1 MSQICHLLCRYCNL
15 TYIQSI
21 FFPMNNLRLVKFSTF
36 IFSIL
41 SIGAVY
47 AQAIYPID
55 QAEILAGSK
64 FDIKIEFSQVL
75 KPEEVFIELN
85 GVPANKAILSK
96 SEFIANE
103 NGKGSS
109 IIYRDVQLSKAGKY
123 QALARTPQEKLQV
136 TWDVYASGPRRVKN
150 VILFIGDGM
159 TIANRTAARVLSKG
173 IAEGKYQ
180 GRLAF
185 DDMPSTAMI
194 GTSGS
199 DSLITDSANSMSAYT
214 TGHKTAVNAMGVYV
228 SRANDNLS
236 HPKVET
242 ITELLKRKTKM
253 SVGIVSDAELE
264 DATPG
269 AMVAHTRRRADK
281 QYIADQ
287 LLASKAEV
295 ILGGGSAYFY
305 PKSSKGSKRKDENN
319 LVDTF
324 KTDGYQIALTKQEL
338 IAAAQNK
345 NTKKLFGV
353 FHPDNMDGSLD
364 RLFLKKNTVSQY
376 PNQPDLTE
384 MTQSAIDV
392 LSRNPNGFFLMVEA
406 ALIDKFNHPLDW
418 ERAAFDTIMLS
429 NAVQVAKDFAKTHPD
444 TLIIVTPDHTHSGSI
459 SGVVHDDK
467 PGPLREK
474 VGIYA
479 DAGYPNYPKADIQ
492 GYPNQIDVTKRL
504 AFFYGSYP
512 DHYETLHPKLDG
524 TFVPAVKGEDG
535 KYVAN
540 SKYLQLQEDAIHVG
554 GNLPSHQDVG
564 VHTAD
569 DAVLN
574 ATGPGS
580 EKFKGF
586 MDNTE
591 VFKIM
596 VQTLGLGAK

>member
-1 MSQICHLLCRYCNL
+1 MNIAHLLKI
-15 TYIQSI
+15 TA
-21 FFPMNNLRLVKFSTF
+21 F
-36 IFSIL
+36 IFASLFLNVIH
-41 SIGAVY
+41 A
-47 AQAIYPID
+47 AAIYPID
-55 QAEILAGSK
+55 KAEILTGSK
-64 FDIKIEFSQVL
+64 FDIKVEFNQVIN
-75 KPEEVFIELN
+75 PNEVAITVN
-85 GVPANKAILSK
+85 GMSANKLIIAK
-96 SEFIANE
+96 SEFISNE

-109 IIYRDVQLSKAGKY
+109 ILYRDVQLPKAGKY
-123 QALARTPQEKLQV
+123 QVVARASQEELQV
-136 TWDVYASGPRRVKN
+136 IWEVYASGPRRVKN

-173 IAEGKYQ
+173 ITEGKYQ
-180 GRLAF
+180 GRLSF

-228 SRANDNLS
+228 SRASDNFS

-253 SVGIVSDAELE
+253 AVGIVSDAELQ

-305 PKSSKGSKRKDENN
+305 PQSSKGSKRKDENN
-319 LVDTF
+319 LVETF
-324 KTDGYQIALTKQEL
+324 KADGYQVALTKQEL
-338 IAAAQNK
+338 ITAAENK

-364 RLFLKKNTVSQY
+364 RFFLKKNTVLQY

-474 VGIYA
+474 VGVYA
-479 DAGYPNYPKADIQ
+479 AAGYPNYPKADVQ
-492 GYPNQIDVTKRL
+492 GYPSEIDVSKRL
-504 AFFYGSYP
+504 AFFYGNYP

-524 TFVPAVKGEDG
+524 TFVPAVKGEGG
-535 KYVAN
+535 KFVAN
-540 SKYLQLQEDAIHVG
+540 PKYIQLQEDAIHMN
-554 GNLPSHQDVG
+554 GNLPSHQESG

-574 ATGPGS
+574 AVGPGS

-591 VFKIM
+591 VFKVM
-596 VQTLGLGAK
+596 VQTLGLGSK

>member
-1 MSQICHLLCRYCNL
+1 MTTSRLLKIASAFL
-15 TYIQSI
+15 
-21 FFPMNNLRLVKFSTF
+21 FSGISLF
-36 IFSIL
+36 
-41 SIGAVY
+41 AN
-47 AQAIYPID
+47 AAAIYPID
-55 QAEILAGSK
+55 QATILAGSK
-64 FDIKIEFSQVL
+64 FDIKVEFNSVVNQG
-75 KPEEVFIELN
+75 EVVIDLN
-85 GVPANKAILSK
+85 GMPINKILANKP
-96 SEFIANE
+96 EFIANE

-109 IIYRDVQLSKAGKY
+109 IIFRDVQITKPGKY
-123 QALARTPQEKLQV
+123 QINARVPQEQLQV
-136 TWDVYASGPRRVKN
+136 GWEVYASGPRRVKN
-150 VILFIGDGM
+150 VILFVGDGM

-173 IAEGKYQ
+173 IQEGKYQ
-180 GRLAF
+180 GKLAF

-228 SRANDNLS
+228 SRASDNLS

-242 ITELLKRKTKM
+242 ISELIKRKTKM
-253 SVGIVSDAELE
+253 AVGIVSDAELQ
-264 DATPG
+264 DATP
-269 AMVAHTRRRADK
+269 AAVVAHTRRRADK
-281 QYIADQ
+281 QYIAEQ
-287 LLASKAEV
+287 LLSSGAEV

-305 PKSSKGSKRKDENN
+305 PQSVKGSKRKDEKN
-319 LVDTF
+319 LIESF
-324 KTDGYQIALTKQEL
+324 KSDGYQLAFTKQEL
-338 IAAAQNK
+338 LTAAQSK

-364 RLFLKKNTVSQY
+364 RLYLRKGTVDQY

-384 MTQSAIDV
+384 MTQSALEV

-429 NAVQVAKDFAKTHPD
+429 NAVQIAKDFAKKHPD

-467 PGPLREK
+467 PGPLRER
-474 VGIYA
+474 VGVYA
-479 DAGYPNYPKADIQ
+479 EAGYPNYPKADIK
-492 GYPNQIDVTKRL
+492 GYPNEIDVSKRL
-504 AFFYGSYP
+504 AFFYGNYP
-512 DHYETLHPKLDG
+512 DHYETMHPKLDG
-524 TFVPAVKGEDG
+524 PFVPAVKDRSG

-540 SKYLQLQEDAIHVG
+540 PKYIQLQEDAIHIG
-554 GNLPSHQDVG
+554 GNLPSHQAVG

-574 ATGPGS
+574 AIGPGS

-591 VFKIM
+591 VFKVM
-596 VQTLGLGAK
+596 VESLGLGTK

>member
-1 MSQICHLLCRYCNL
+1 MKI
-15 TYIQSI
+15 
-21 FFPMNNLRLVKFSTF
+21 LRTIKITLF
-36 IFSIL
+36 IFLGSL
-41 SIGAVY
+41 AGFVQA
-47 AQAIYPID
+47 AAIYPID
-55 QAEILAGSK
+55 QASILAGSK
-64 FDIKIEFSQVL
+64 FDIKIEFNTVIN
-75 KPEEVFIELN
+75 PEAAIVELN
-85 GVPANKAILSK
+85 GVPINKAISNK
-96 SEFIANE
+96 PEFIANE

-109 IIYRDVQLSKAGKY
+109 ILFRDVQLSKAGKY
-123 QALARTPQEKLQV
+123 QIVARSPQERLQV
-136 TWDVYASGPRRVKN
+136 VWDVYSSGPRRVKN

-159 TIANRTAARVLSKG
+159 TIANRTTARVLSKG
-173 IAEGKYQ
+173 IVEGRYQ

-228 SRANDNLS
+228 SRASDNLS

-242 ITELLKRKTKM
+242 IAELIKRNTKM
-253 SVGIVSDAELE
+253 AVGIVSDAELQ

-287 LLASKAEV
+287 LFSSGAEV

-305 PKSSKGSKRKDENN
+305 PQSAKGSKRKDEKN
-319 LVDTF
+319 LVESF
-324 KTDGYQIALTKQEL
+324 KSEGFQLAFTKQEL
-338 IAAAQNK
+338 ETAAQNK

-364 RLFLKKNTVSQY
+364 RLYLKKNTVEQY

-429 NAVQVAKDFAKTHPD
+429 NAVQIAKDFAKTHPD

-459 SGVVHDDK
+459 SGVVHDEK

-474 VGIYA
+474 VGVYA
-479 DAGYPNYPKADIQ
+479 EAGFPNYPKADIQ
-492 GYPNQIDVTKRL
+492 GYPNRVDVSKRI
-504 AFFYGSYP
+504 AFFYGAYP
-512 DHYETLHPKLDG
+512 DHYETMHPKLDG
-524 TFVPAVKGEDG
+524 TFIPAIKDESG
-535 KYVAN
+535 KFIAN
-540 SKYLQLQEDAIHVG
+540 SKYVQLQEDAIHVG
-554 GNLPSHQDVG
+554 GNLPVNQESG

-574 ATGPGS
+574 AIGPGS

-596 VQTLGLGAK
+596 VQSLGLGSK

>member
-1 MSQICHLLCRYCNL
+1 MPSIKFCRLLALIYSLVFAAPICAA
-15 TYIQSI
+15 T
-21 FFPMNNLRLVKFSTF
+21 
-36 IFSIL
+36 
-41 SIGAVY
+41 
-47 AQAIYPID
+47 IYPINN
-55 QAEILAGSK
+55 ASILVGSK
-64 FDIKIEFSQVL
+64 FDIKIEFDKNFNQDDL
-75 KPEEVFIELN
+75 DIELN
-85 GVPANKAILSK
+85 GKPLSK
-96 SEFIANE
+96 LISAKPEFIANE
-103 NGKGSS
+103 GGKGSS
-109 IIYRDVQLSKAGKY
+109 IIYRDAQLPKSGRY
-123 QALARTPQEKLQV
+123 LLLAKSPQDRSQV

-150 VILFIGDGM
+150 VILFVGDGM

-173 IAEGKYQ
+173 IVEGKYQ

-185 DDMPSTAMI
+185 DDMPYTAMI

-228 SRANDNLS
+228 SRAGDNLS

-242 ITELLKRKTKM
+242 IAELIKRKTKM
-253 SVGIVSDAELE
+253 SVGIVSDAELQ

-269 AMVAHTRRRADK
+269 AVVAHTRRRADK

-287 LLASKAEV
+287 LLASRAEV

-305 PKSSKGSKRKDENN
+305 PQSTKGSKRKDEKN
-319 LVDTF
+319 LVDMF
-324 KTDGYQIALTKQEL
+324 QSDGYQVAMTKQEL
-338 IAAAQNK
+338 LAASANK

-364 RLFLKKNTVSQY
+364 RLYLKKNTVNQY

-384 MTQSAIDV
+384 MTASAIEV

-429 NAVQVAKDFAKTHPD
+429 NAVQIAKNFAKTHPD

-459 SGVVHDDK
+459 SGVVNDDR

-479 DAGYPNYPKADIQ
+479 EAGYPNYPKADLQ
-492 GYPNQIDVTKRL
+492 GYPTQIDVSKRL
-504 AFFYGSYP
+504 AFFYGNYP
-512 DHYETLHPKLDG
+512 DHYETMHPKLDG
-524 TFVPAVKGEDG
+524 TFVPAVKGEGG
-535 KYVAN
+535 KFVAN
-540 SKYLQLQEDAIHVG
+540 PKYQQLQEDAIHVG
-554 GNLPSHQDVG
+554 GNLPAHQDSG

-574 ATGPGS
+574 AIGPGA

-591 VFKIM
+591 VFKVM
-596 VQTLGLGAK
+596 VDTLGLGQK

>member
-1 MSQICHLLCRYCNL
+1 MK
-15 TYIQSI
+15 TY
-21 FFPMNNLRLVKFSTF
+21 
-36 IFSIL
+36 L
-41 SIGAVY
+41 SIKTSLFISLGFIAGFVQ
-47 AQAIYPID
+47 AAAIYPID
-55 QAEILAGSK
+55 QAAILAGSK
-64 FDIKIEFSQVL
+64 FDIKIEFNTVIN
-75 KPEEVFIELN
+75 PEAAVIELN
-85 GVPANKAILSK
+85 GAPINKSIGSK
-96 SEFIANE
+96 PEFIANE

-109 IIYRDVQLSKAGKY
+109 ILFRDVQLSKAGKY
-123 QALARTPQEKLQV
+123 EIVARSPQERLQV
-136 TWDVYASGPRRVKN
+136 IWDVYSSGPRRVKN

-159 TIANRTAARVLSKG
+159 TIANRTTARVLSKG
-173 IAEGKYQ
+173 IQEGKYQ

-185 DDMPSTAMI
+185 DDMPNTAMI

-228 SRANDNLS
+228 SRASDNLS

-242 ITELLKRKTKM
+242 IAELIKRNTKM
-253 SVGIVSDAELE
+253 AVGIVSDAELE

-269 AMVAHTRRRADK
+269 AMVSHTRRRADK

-287 LLASKAEV
+287 LLSSGAEV

-305 PKSSKGSKRKDENN
+305 PQSAKVSKRKDDKN
-319 LVDTF
+319 LVEGF
-324 KTDGYQIALTKQEL
+324 KSEGYQLAFTKQEL
-338 IAAAQNK
+338 ETAAQNK

-364 RLFLKKNTVSQY
+364 RLYLKKNTVEQY

-429 NAVQVAKDFAKTHPD
+429 NAVQIAKDFAKTHPD

-474 VGIYA
+474 VGTYA
-479 DAGYPNYPKADIQ
+479 AAGYPNYPKADMQ
-492 GYPNQIDVTKRL
+492 GYPNKLDVSKRI
-504 AFFYGSYP
+504 AFFYGAYP
-512 DHYETLHPKLDG
+512 DHYETMHPKLDG
-524 TFVPAVKGEDG
+524 TFVPAIKDESG

-540 SKYLQLQEDAIHVG
+540 PKYIQLQEDAIHVG
-554 GNLPSHQDVG
+554 GNLPVNQESG

-574 ATGPGS
+574 AMGPGS

-596 VQTLGLGAK
+596 VQSLGLGLK

>member
-1 MSQICHLLCRYCNL
+1 MNIAHLIKSALC
-15 TYIQSI
+15 
-21 FFPMNNLRLVKFSTF
+21 V
-36 IFSIL
+36 FSIAFI
-41 SIGAVY
+41 SAAH

-55 QAEILAGSK
+55 NAQILAGSN
-64 FDIKIEFSQVL
+64 FDIKVELSQAVNPSEVVIEV
-75 KPEEVFIELN
+75 N
-85 GVPANKAILSK
+85 GLPVNKVILAK
-96 SEFIANE
+96 SEFIQNE

-109 IIYRDVQLSKAGKY
+109 ILYRDVQLPKAGKY
-123 QALARTPQEKLQV
+123 AVVARTPQEKLQV
-136 TWDVYASGPRRVKN
+136 TWEVYASGPRRVKN

-173 IAEGKYQ
+173 ISEGKYQ

-214 TGHKTAVNAMGVYV
+214 TGHKTAVNAMGIYV
-228 SRANDNLS
+228 SRASDNLS

-253 SVGIVSDAELE
+253 SVGIVSDAELQ

-305 PKSSKGSKRKDENN
+305 PQSSKGSKRKDENN
-319 LVDTF
+319 LVETF
-324 KTDGYQIALTKQEL
+324 KADGYQVVLTKQEL
-338 IAAAQNK
+338 IAAAENK

-492 GYPNQIDVTKRL
+492 GYPSKIDVTKRL
-504 AFFYGSYP
+504 AFFYGNYP

-524 TFVPAVKGEDG
+524 TFVPAVKGEGG
-535 KYVAN
+535 KYIAN
-540 SKYLQLQEDAIHVG
+540 PKYIQLQEDAIHVG
-554 GNLPSHQDVG
+554 GNLPAHQESG

-574 ATGPGS
+574 ASGPGS

-591 VFKIM
+591 VFKVM
-596 VQTLGLGAK
+596 VQTLGLGSK

>member
-1 MSQICHLLCRYCNL
+1 MKTHLPIKTSL
-15 TYIQSI
+15 
-21 FFPMNNLRLVKFSTF
+21 F
-36 IFSIL
+36 ISLGFIA
-41 SIGAVY
+41 GFVQA
-47 AQAIYPID
+47 AAIYPID
-55 QAEILAGSK
+55 QAAILAGSK
-64 FDIKIEFSQVL
+64 FDIKIEFNTVIN
-75 KPEEVFIELN
+75 PEEAAIELN
-85 GVPANKAILSK
+85 GAPINKTIGTK
-96 SEFIANE
+96 PEFIANE

-109 IIYRDVQLSKAGKY
+109 ILFRDVRLPKAGKY
-123 QALARTPQEKLQV
+123 EIVARSPQERLQV
-136 TWDVYASGPRRVKN
+136 SWDVYSSGPRRVKN

-159 TIANRTAARVLSKG
+159 TIANRTTARVLSKG
-173 IAEGKYQ
+173 IQEGKYQ

-185 DDMPSTAMI
+185 DDMPNTAMI

-228 SRANDNLS
+228 SRASDNLA

-242 ITELLKRKTKM
+242 IAELIKRNTKM
-253 SVGIVSDAELE
+253 AVGIVSDAELE

-269 AMVAHTRRRADK
+269 AVVSHTRRRADK

-287 LLASKAEV
+287 LLSSGAEV

-305 PKSSKGSKRKDENN
+305 PQSAKGSKRKDEKN
-319 LVDTF
+319 LVEGF
-324 KTDGYQIALTKQEL
+324 KSEGYQLAFTQQEL
-338 IAAAQNK
+338 ATAAQNK

-364 RLFLKKNTVSQY
+364 RLYLKKNTVEQY

-429 NAVQVAKDFAKTHPD
+429 NAVQIAKDFAKTHPD

-474 VGIYA
+474 VGTYA
-479 DAGYPNYPKADIQ
+479 EAGYPNYPKADMQ
-492 GYPNQIDVTKRL
+492 GYPNKLDVSKRI
-504 AFFYGSYP
+504 AFFYGAYP
-512 DHYETLHPKLDG
+512 DHYETMHPKLGG
-524 TFVPAVKGEDG
+524 TFVPAIKDESG

-540 SKYLQLQEDAIHVG
+540 PKYVQLQEDAIHVG
-554 GNLPSHQDVG
+554 GNLPVNQESG

-574 ATGPGS
+574 AMGPGS
-580 EKFKGF
+580 GKFKGF

-596 VQTLGLGAK
+596 VQSLGLGSK

>member
-1 MSQICHLLCRYCNL
+1 
-15 TYIQSI
+15 
-21 FFPMNNLRLVKFSTF
+21 
-36 IFSIL
+36 
-41 SIGAVY
+41 
-47 AQAIYPID
+47 
-55 QAEILAGSK
+55 
-64 FDIKIEFSQVL
+64 
-75 KPEEVFIELN
+75 
-85 GVPANKAILSK
+85 
-96 SEFIANE
+96 
-103 NGKGSS
+103 
-109 IIYRDVQLSKAGKY
+109 VQLPKAGKY
-123 QALARTPQEKLQV
+123 ELVARTSKEKLEV

-173 IAEGKYQ
+173 ISEGKYQ

-185 DDMPSTAMI
+185 DDMPNTAMI

-228 SRANDNLS
+228 SRASDNLS

-253 SVGIVSDAELE
+253 SVGIVSDAELQ

-324 KTDGYQIALTKQEL
+324 KADGYQVALTKQEL
-338 IAAAQNK
+338 ISAAENK

-364 RLFLKKNTVSQY
+364 RFFLKKNTVPQY

-429 NAVQVAKDFAKTHPD
+429 NAVQIAKDFAKTHPD

-459 SGVVHDDK
+459 SGVVHDDR

-474 VGIYA
+474 VGTYA
-479 DAGYPNYPKADIQ
+479 AAGYPNYPKADVQ
-492 GYPNQIDVTKRL
+492 GYPSAIDVSKRL
-504 AFFYGSYP
+504 AFFYGNYP
-512 DHYETLHPKLDG
+512 DHYETMHPKLDG
-524 TFVPAVKGEDG
+524 TFVPAVKGEGG
-535 KYVAN
+535 KYIAN
-540 SKYLQLQEDAIHVG
+540 PKYIQLQEDAIHVG
-554 GNLPSHQDVG
+554 GNLPSHQESG

-574 ATGPGS
+574 AIGPGS

-591 VFKIM
+591 VFKVI
-596 VQTLGLGAK
+596 VQTLGLGSK

>member
-1 MSQICHLLCRYCNL
+1 MSINRFAQFLLVTAAFYFNH
-15 TYIQSI
+15 TAHAA
-21 FFPMNNLRLVKFSTF
+21 
-36 IFSIL
+36 
-41 SIGAVY
+41 AV
-47 AQAIYPID
+47 YPID
-55 QAEILAGSK
+55 NAAILAGSK
-64 FDIKIEFSQVL
+64 FDIKVEFNHVVNLEEVVIEINGLPSNKL
-75 KPEEVFIELN
+75 IATKPEFIL
-85 GVPANKAILSK
+85 
-96 SEFIANE
+96 NE

-109 IIYRDVQLSKAGKY
+109 ILFRDVQLTKAGKY
-123 QALARTPQEKLQV
+123 QVVARTPQERLQV

-173 IAEGKYQ
+173 IVEGKYQ
-180 GRLAF
+180 GKLAF

-228 SRANDNLS
+228 SRASDNLS

-242 ITELLKRKTKM
+242 ITELVKRNTNM
-253 SVGIVSDAELE
+253 SVGIVSDAELQ

-287 LLASKAEV
+287 LLASHAEV

-305 PKSSKGSKRKDENN
+305 PQSTKGSKRKDENN
-319 LVDTF
+319 LVDAF
-324 KTDGYQIALTKQEL
+324 KADGYKVALTKQEL
-338 IAAAQNK
+338 IAAAENK

-364 RLFLKKNTVSQY
+364 RLFLKKNTVSHY

-384 MTQSAIDV
+384 MTQSAIEV

-429 NAVQVAKDFAKTHPD
+429 NAVQIAKDFAKTHPD

-479 DAGYPNYPKADIQ
+479 EAGYPNYPKADVQ
-492 GYPNQIDVTKRL
+492 GYPNQIDVSKRL
-504 AFFYGSYP
+504 AFFYGNYP
-512 DHYETLHPKLDG
+512 DHYETMHPKLDG
-524 TFVPAVKGEDG
+524 TFVPAVKSDNG
-535 KYVAN
+535 KFIAN
-540 SKYLQLQEDAIHVG
+540 PKYLQLQEDAIHVG

-574 ATGPGS
+574 AMGPGS

-591 VFKIM
+591 VFKVI
-596 VQTLGLGAK
+596 VQSLGLSNK

>member
-1 MSQICHLLCRYCNL
+1 
-15 TYIQSI
+15 
-21 FFPMNNLRLVKFSTF
+21 MNAIRF
-36 IFSIL
+36 IEAVAVCALALFA
-41 SIGAVY
+41 GALQ
-47 AQAIYPID
+47 ASAIYPID
-55 QAEILAGSK
+55 QASILAGSK
-64 FDIKIEFSQVL
+64 FDIKVELNTVADPSAVSL
-75 KPEEVFIELN
+75 ELN
-85 GVPANKAILSK
+85 GKPLK
-96 SEFIANE
+96 SSLGKDGEFIANE
-103 NGKGSS
+103 NGKGSAF
-109 IIYRDVQLSKAGKY
+109 IFRDIELRKPGKY
-123 QALARTPQEKLQV
+123 ELVARTSQERLQV
-136 TWDVYASGPRRVKN
+136 SWDVYASGPRRVKN
-150 VILFIGDGM
+150 IILFIGDGM
-159 TIANRTAARVLSKG
+159 TIANRTTARVLSKG
-173 IAEGKYQ
+173 MQEGKYQ
-180 GRLAF
+180 GKLAF
-185 DDMPSTAMI
+185 DDMPYTAMI

-228 SRANDNLS
+228 SRSGDNLS

-242 ITELLKRKTKM
+242 IAELIKRKTKM

-287 LLASKAEV
+287 LFASGAEV

-305 PKSSKGSKRKDENN
+305 PQSAKGSKRKDEKN
-319 LVDTF
+319 VIAVF
-324 KTDGYQIALTKQEL
+324 KENGYQLAFTKQEL
-338 IAAAQNK
+338 LSAANSK
-345 NTKKLFGV
+345 ETKKLFGV

-364 RLFLKKNTVSQY
+364 RLYLRKNTVEQY

-384 MTQSAIDV
+384 MTKSAIEV

-429 NAVQVAKDFAKTHPD
+429 NAVQIAKDYAKTHPD

-459 SGVVHDDK
+459 SGVVHDEK

-479 DAGYPNYPKADIQ
+479 DAGYPNYPKADAL
-492 GYPNQIDVTKRL
+492 GYPNTIDVSKRI
-504 AFFYGSYP
+504 AFFYGNYP

-524 TFVPAVKGEDG
+524 TFVPAVKDEAG

-540 SKYLQLQEDAIHVG
+540 PKYIQMQEDAIHVG
-554 GNLPSHQDVG
+554 GNLPSHQDSG

-574 ATGPGS
+574 AQGPGA

-591 VFKIM
+591 VFKVM
-596 VQTLGLGAK
+596 VESLGLGSQ

>member
-1 MSQICHLLCRYCNL
+1 MNIAHLIKSALC
-15 TYIQSI
+15 
-21 FFPMNNLRLVKFSTF
+21 V
-36 IFSIL
+36 FSIAFI
-41 SIGAVY
+41 SAAH

-55 QAEILAGSK
+55 NAQILAGSN
-64 FDIKIEFSQVL
+64 FDIKVELSQAVNPSEVVIEV
-75 KPEEVFIELN
+75 N
-85 GVPANKAILSK
+85 GLPVNKVILAK
-96 SEFIANE
+96 SEFIQNE

-109 IIYRDVQLSKAGKY
+109 ILYRDVQLPKAGKY
-123 QALARTPQEKLQV
+123 AVVARTPQEKLQV
-136 TWDVYASGPRRVKN
+136 TWEVYASGPRRVKN

-173 IAEGKYQ
+173 ISEGKYQ

-214 TGHKTAVNAMGVYV
+214 TGHKTAVNAMGIYV
-228 SRANDNLS
+228 SRASDNLS

-253 SVGIVSDAELE
+253 SVGIVSDAELQ

-305 PKSSKGSKRKDENN
+305 PQSSKGSKRKDENN
-319 LVDTF
+319 LVETF
-324 KTDGYQIALTKQEL
+324 KADGYQVVLTKQEL
-338 IAAAQNK
+338 IAAAENK

-467 PGPLREK
+467 SGPLREK

-492 GYPNQIDVTKRL
+492 GYPSKIDVTKRL
-504 AFFYGSYP
+504 AFFYGNYP

-524 TFVPAVKGEDG
+524 TFVPAVKGEGG
-535 KYVAN
+535 KYIAN
-540 SKYLQLQEDAIHVG
+540 PKYIQLQEDAIHVG
-554 GNLPSHQDVG
+554 GNLPAHQESG

-574 ATGPGS
+574 ASGPGS

-591 VFKIM
+591 VFKVM
-596 VQTLGLGAK
+596 VQTLGLGSK

>member
-1 MSQICHLLCRYCNL
+1 MNTSPFLRA
-15 TYIQSI
+15 I
-21 FFPMNNLRLVKFSTF
+21 FLIVFGSLAG
-36 IFSIL
+36 I
-41 SIGAVY
+41 
-47 AQAIYPID
+47 AQAAAVYPID
-55 QAEILAGSK
+55 QASILAGSK
-64 FDIKIEFSQVL
+64 FDIKIEFSSVIN
-75 KPEEVFIELN
+75 PEEVIIELN
-85 GVPANKAILSK
+85 GAPINKIISAK
-96 SEFIANE
+96 SEFISNE

-109 IIYRDVQLSKAGKY
+109 VLFRDVQLSKAGKY
-123 QALARTPQEKLQV
+123 QVVARAPQERLQV
-136 TWDVYASGPRRVKN
+136 NWDVYATGPRHVKN

-159 TIANRTAARVLSKG
+159 TIANRTTARVLSKG
-173 IAEGKYQ
+173 IQEGKYQ

-185 DDMPSTAMI
+185 DDMPNTAMI

-242 ITELLKRKTKM
+242 IAELIKRNTKM
-253 SVGIVSDAELE
+253 AVGIVSDAELE

-269 AMVAHTRRRADK
+269 AMVSHTRRRADK

-287 LLASKAEV
+287 LLSSGAEV

-305 PKSSKGSKRKDENN
+305 PKSTKDSKRKDEQN
-319 LVDTF
+319 LVENF
-324 KTDGYQIALTKQEL
+324 KSKGYQLAFTKQEL
-338 IAAAQNK
+338 LSASESK
-345 NTKKLFGV
+345 GTKKLFGV

-364 RLFLKKNTVSQY
+364 RLYLKKNTVEQY

-429 NAVQVAKDFAKTHPD
+429 NAVQIAKDFAKTHPD

-492 GYPNQIDVTKRL
+492 GYPNKIDVSKRI
-504 AFFYGSYP
+504 AFFYGNYP

-524 TFVPAVKGEDG
+524 TFVPAVKDDSG
-535 KYVAN
+535 KYIAN
-540 SKYLQLQEDAIHVG
+540 PKYIQLQEDAIHVG
-554 GNLPSHQDVG
+554 GNLPSHQESG

-574 ATGPGS
+574 AMGPGS

-586 MDNTE
+586 IDNTE
-591 VFKIM
+591 VFKVM
-596 VQTLGLGAK
+596 VESLGLGTK

>member
-1 MSQICHLLCRYCNL
+1 MNISSLIKNSIC
-15 TYIQSI
+15 I
-21 FFPMNNLRLVKFSTF
+21 FAAAF
-36 IFSIL
+36 I
-41 SIGAVY
+41 GVAH

-55 QAEILAGSK
+55 KAEILMGSN
-64 FDIKIEFSQVL
+64 FDIKIEFSQVVN
-75 KPEEVFIELN
+75 PNDAVITIN
-85 GVPANKAILSK
+85 GMPINKLIITK
-96 SEFIANE
+96 SEFIQNE

-109 IIYRDVQLSKAGKY
+109 IIYRDVQLPKAGNY
-123 QALARTPQEKLQV
+123 ELVARTPQEKLQV
-136 TWDVYASGPRRVKN
+136 TWEVYTSGPRRVKN

-173 IAEGKYQ
+173 ISEGKYQ

-185 DDMPSTAMI
+185 DDMPNTAMI

-228 SRANDNLS
+228 SRASDNLS

-253 SVGIVSDAELE
+253 SVGIVSDAELQ

-287 LLASKAEV
+287 LLASKVEV

-305 PKSSKGSKRKDENN
+305 PQSSKGSKRKDENN
-319 LVDTF
+319 LVETF
-324 KTDGYQIALTKQEL
+324 KADGYQVALTKQEL
-338 IAAAQNK
+338 IAAAENK

-364 RLFLKKNTVSQY
+364 RFFLKKNTVPQY

-429 NAVQVAKDFAKTHPD
+429 NAVQIAKNFAKTHPD

-459 SGVVHDDK
+459 SGVVHDER

-474 VGIYA
+474 VGVYA
-479 DAGYPNYPKADIQ
+479 AAGYPNYPKADVQ
-492 GYPNQIDVTKRL
+492 GYPSEIDVSKRL
-504 AFFYGSYP
+504 AFFYGNYP

-524 TFVPAVKGEDG
+524 TFVPAVKGEGG
-535 KYVAN
+535 KYIAN
-540 SKYLQLQEDAIHVG
+540 PKYIQLQEDAIHVG
-554 GNLPSHQDVG
+554 GNLPSHQESG

-574 ATGPGS
+574 AIGPGS
-580 EKFKGF
+580 ERFKGF

-591 VFKIM
+591 VFKVM
-596 VQTLGLGAK
+596 VQTLGLGSK

>member
-1 MSQICHLLCRYCNL
+1 MKTHLPIKTSL
-15 TYIQSI
+15 
-21 FFPMNNLRLVKFSTF
+21 F
-36 IFSIL
+36 ISLGFIA
-41 SIGAVY
+41 GFVQA
-47 AQAIYPID
+47 AAIYPID
-55 QAEILAGSK
+55 QAAILAGSK
-64 FDIKIEFSQVL
+64 FDIKIEFNTVIN
-75 KPEEVFIELN
+75 PEEAAIELN
-85 GVPANKAILSK
+85 GAPINKTIGTK
-96 SEFIANE
+96 PEFIANE

-109 IIYRDVQLSKAGKY
+109 ILFRDVRLPKAGKY
-123 QALARTPQEKLQV
+123 EIVARSPQERLQV
-136 TWDVYASGPRRVKN
+136 SWDVYSSGPRRVKN

-159 TIANRTAARVLSKG
+159 TIANRTTARVLSKG
-173 IAEGKYQ
+173 IQEGKYQ

-185 DDMPSTAMI
+185 DDMPNTAMI

-228 SRANDNLS
+228 SRASDNLA

-242 ITELLKRKTKM
+242 IAELIKRNTKM
-253 SVGIVSDAELE
+253 AVGIVSDAELE

-269 AMVAHTRRRADK
+269 AVVSHTRRRADK

-287 LLASKAEV
+287 LLSSGAEV

-305 PKSSKGSKRKDENN
+305 PQSAKGSKRKDEKN
-319 LVDTF
+319 LVEGF
-324 KTDGYQIALTKQEL
+324 KSEGYQLAFTQQEL
-338 IAAAQNK
+338 ATAAQNK

-364 RLFLKKNTVSQY
+364 RLYLKKNTVEQY

-429 NAVQVAKDFAKTHPD
+429 NAVQIAKDFAKTHPD

-474 VGIYA
+474 VGTYA
-479 DAGYPNYPKADIQ
+479 EAGYPNYPKADMQ
-492 GYPNQIDVTKRL
+492 GYPNKLDVSKRI
-504 AFFYGSYP
+504 AFFYGAYP
-512 DHYETLHPKLDG
+512 DHYETMHPKLGG
-524 TFVPAVKGEDG
+524 TFVPAIKDESG

-540 SKYLQLQEDAIHVG
+540 PKYVQLQEDAIHVG
-554 GNLPSHQDVG
+554 GNLPVNQESG

-574 ATGPGS
+574 AMGPGS

-596 VQTLGLGAK
+596 VQSLGLGSK

>member
-1 MSQICHLLCRYCNL
+1 MKIASFLKITSFILATCFFNV
-15 TYIQSI
+15 TYAA
-21 FFPMNNLRLVKFSTF
+21 
-36 IFSIL
+36 
-41 SIGAVY
+41 AV
-47 AQAIYPID
+47 YPID
-55 QAEILAGSK
+55 KAEILAGSK
-64 FDIKIEFSQVL
+64 FDIKVEFNQVIKPGDVVIEM
-75 KPEEVFIELN
+75 N
-85 GVPANKAILSK
+85 GAPIGKLINTK
-96 SEFIANE
+96 SEFIENE
-103 NGKGSS
+103 HGKGSS
-109 IIYRDVQLSKAGKY
+109 IIFRDVQLLKAGKY
-123 QALARTPQEKLQV
+123 EVLARSPQEKLSV
-136 TWDVYASGPRRVKN
+136 TWDIYSSGPRRVKN

-173 IAEGKYQ
+173 ISEGKYQ

-185 DDMPSTAMI
+185 DDMPNTAMI

-236 HPKVET
+236 HPRVET
-242 ITELLKRKTKM
+242 ISEIIKRNTKM
-253 SVGIVSDAELE
+253 SVGIVSDAELQ

-269 AMVAHTRRRADK
+269 AMVSHTRRRADK

-305 PKSSKGSKRKDENN
+305 PQSSKGSKRKDEAN
-319 LVDTF
+319 LVDAF
-324 KTDGYQIALTKQEL
+324 KLDGYQVALTKQEL

-364 RLFLKKNTVSQY
+364 RLFLKKNTVAEY

-384 MTQSAIDV
+384 MTQSAIEV

-479 DAGYPNYPKADIQ
+479 AAGYPNYPKADVQ
-492 GYPNQIDVTKRL
+492 GYPNQIDVSKRL
-504 AFFYGSYP
+504 AFFYGNYP
-512 DHYETLHPKLDG
+512 DHYETMHPKLDG
-524 TFVPAVKGEDG
+524 TFVPAVKGEG
-535 KYVAN
+535 GQYIANPKYV
-540 SKYLQLQEDAIHVG
+540 QLQEDAIHVG

-596 VQTLGLGAK
+596 VQTLGLGSK

>member
-1 MSQICHLLCRYCNL
+1 MNLSQLSKFTL
-15 TYIQSI
+15 TFLVSI
-21 FFPMNNLRLVKFSTF
+21 YAA
-36 IFSIL
+36 L
-41 SIGAVY
+41 SHSAV
-47 AQAIYPID
+47 IYPID
-55 QAEILAGSK
+55 NAAILSGSK
-64 FDIKIEFSQVL
+64 FDIKIEFSHVIN
-75 KPEEVFIELN
+75 PEDIAIELN
-85 GVPANKAILSK
+85 DKPISK
-96 SEFIANE
+96 TALVKPEFISNE
-103 NGKGSS
+103 SGKGSS
-109 IIYRDVQLSKAGKY
+109 LIFRDIQLSKSGKY
-123 QALARTPQEKLQV
+123 LLTAKTSQEKAEV
-136 TWDVYASGPRRVKN
+136 TWDVYSGGPRRVKN
-150 VILFIGDGM
+150 VILFVGDGM

-173 IAEGKYQ
+173 IVEGKYQ
-180 GRLAF
+180 GKLAF
-185 DDMPSTAMI
+185 DDMPYTAMI

-214 TGHKTAVNAMGVYV
+214 TGHNTAVNAMGVYA
-228 SRANDNLS
+228 SRASDNLS

-242 ITELLKRKTKM
+242 IAELIKRKTKI
-253 SVGIVSDAELE
+253 SVGIVSDAELQ

-287 LLASKAEV
+287 LLASGAEV

-305 PKSSKGSKRKDENN
+305 PQSTKGSKRKDEKN
-319 LVDTF
+319 LVDVF
-324 KTDGYQIALTKQEL
+324 KSDGYQVALTKQEL
-338 IAAAQNK
+338 LATSANK

-364 RLFLKKNTVSQY
+364 RLYLKKNTVNQY

-384 MTQSAIDV
+384 MTSSAIEV

-429 NAVQVAKDFAKTHPD
+429 NAVQIAKDFAKTHPD

-459 SGVVHDDK
+459 SGVINDDK

-479 DAGYPNYPKADIQ
+479 EAGYPNYPKADVQ
-492 GYPNQIDVTKRL
+492 GYPSQIDVSKRI
-504 AFFYGSYP
+504 AFFYGNYP
-512 DHYETLHPKLDG
+512 DHYETMHPKLDG
-524 TFVPAVKGEDG
+524 TFVPAIKGEDG
-535 KYVAN
+535 KFVAN
-540 SKYLQLQEDAIHVG
+540 PKYQQLQEDAIHVG
-554 GNLPSHQDVG
+554 GNLPSHQDSG

-574 ATGPGS
+574 AVGPGAD
-580 EKFKGF
+580 KFKGF

-591 VFKIM
+591 VFRVM
-596 VQTLGLGAK
+596 VDALGLGQK

>member
-1 MSQICHLLCRYCNL
+1 MNAIRFIKVAVVC
-15 TYIQSI
+15 SI
-21 FFPMNNLRLVKFSTF
+21 TLFA
-36 IFSIL
+36 
-41 SIGAVY
+41 GALQ
-47 AQAIYPID
+47 AAAIYPID
-55 QAEILAGSK
+55 QASILAGSK
-64 FDIKIEFSQVL
+64 FDIKV
-75 KPEEVFIELN
+75 ELN
-85 GVPANKAILSK
+85 SVVDQSAVTLDLNGKPLK
-96 SEFIANE
+96 SIIGKDGEFIANE
-103 NGKGSS
+103 NGKGSAF
-109 IIYRDVQLSKAGKY
+109 IFRDVELRKPGKY
-123 QALARTPQEKLQV
+123 ELVARTSQERLQV
-136 TWDVYASGPRRVKN
+136 SWDVYASGPRRVKN
-150 VILFIGDGM
+150 VIFFVGDGM
-159 TIANRTAARVLSKG
+159 TIANRTTARVLSKG
-173 IAEGKYQ
+173 IQEGKYQ
-180 GRLAF
+180 GKLAF
-185 DDMPSTAMI
+185 DDMPYTAMI

-228 SRANDNLS
+228 SRSSDNLS

-242 ITELLKRKTKM
+242 IAELIKRKTKM

-287 LLASKAEV
+287 LFASGAEV

-305 PKSSKGSKRKDENN
+305 PQSTKGSKRKDEKN
-319 LVDTF
+319 VIAAF
-324 KTDGYQIALTKQEL
+324 KEKGYQLAFTKQEL
-338 IAAAQNK
+338 LSAANSK
-345 NTKKLFGV
+345 DTKKLFGV

-364 RLFLKKNTVSQY
+364 RLYLRKNTVEQY

-384 MTQSAIDV
+384 MTKSAIEV

-429 NAVQVAKDFAKTHPD
+429 NAVQIAKDYAKTHPD

-459 SGVVHDDK
+459 SGVVHDEK

-479 DAGYPNYPKADIQ
+479 DAGYPNYPKADAS
-492 GYPNQIDVTKRL
+492 GYPNTIDVSKRI
-504 AFFYGSYP
+504 AFFYGNYP

-524 TFVPAVKGEDG
+524 TFVPAVKNEAG

-540 SKYLQLQEDAIHVG
+540 PKYIQMQEDAIHVG
-554 GNLPSHQDVG
+554 GNLPSHQDSG

-574 ATGPGS
+574 AQGPGA

-591 VFKIM
+591 VFKVM
-596 VQTLGLGAK
+596 VESLGLGSQ

>member
-1 MSQICHLLCRYCNL
+1 MNISSLFKSATC
-15 TYIQSI
+15 I
-21 FFPMNNLRLVKFSTF
+21 FTVVFTSVVL
-36 IFSIL
+36 
-41 SIGAVY
+41 

-55 QAEILAGSK
+55 KAEILASSK
-64 FDIKIEFSQVL
+64 FDIKVEFSQVVNAN
-75 KPEEVFIELN
+75 EVVITVN
-85 GVPANKAILSK
+85 GVPANKLIVAK
-96 SEFIANE
+96 SEYIQDE

-109 IIYRDVQLSKAGKY
+109 IIYRDVQLPKAGKY
-123 QALARTPQEKLQV
+123 EVVARSSKEKLEV
-136 TWDVYASGPRRVKN
+136 TWEVYASGPRRVKN

-173 IAEGKYQ
+173 INEGKYQ

-228 SRANDNLS
+228 SRASDNLS

-253 SVGIVSDAELE
+253 AVGIVSDAELQ

-305 PKSSKGSKRKDENN
+305 PQSSKGSKRKDENN
-319 LVDTF
+319 LVDAF
-324 KTDGYQIALTKQEL
+324 KADGYQVALTKQEL
-338 IAAAQNK
+338 TLASQNK

-364 RLFLKKNTVSQY
+364 RFFLKKNTVPQY

-459 SGVVHDDK
+459 SGVVHDDR

-474 VGIYA
+474 VGVYA
-479 DAGYPNYPKADIQ
+479 AAGYPNYPKADIQ
-492 GYPNQIDVTKRL
+492 GYPSEIDVSKRL
-504 AFFYGSYP
+504 AFFYGNYP
-512 DHYETLHPKLDG
+512 DHYETMHPKLDG
-524 TFVPAVKGEDG
+524 TFVPAVKDEGG
-535 KYVAN
+535 KYIAN
-540 SKYLQLQEDAIHVG
+540 PKYVQLQEDAIHVG
-554 GNLPSHQDVG
+554 GNLPILQESG

-574 ATGPGS
+574 AIGPGS

-591 VFKIM
+591 VFKVM
-596 VQTLGLGAK
+596 VQTLGLGSK

>member
-1 MSQICHLLCRYCNL
+1 MSINRFARFLLVTAAFYFNH
-15 TYIQSI
+15 TAHAA
-21 FFPMNNLRLVKFSTF
+21 
-36 IFSIL
+36 
-41 SIGAVY
+41 AVY
-47 AQAIYPID
+47 PINN
-55 QAEILAGSK
+55 AAILAGSK
-64 FDIKIEFSQVL
+64 FDIKVEFSQAVNL
-75 KPEEVFIELN
+75 EEVVIDINGSPSNKLITAKPEFI
-85 GVPANKAILSK
+85 P
-96 SEFIANE
+96 NE

-109 IIYRDVQLSKAGKY
+109 ILFRDVQLTKAGKY
-123 QALARTPQEKLQV
+123 QVVARTPQERLQV

-159 TIANRTAARVLSKG
+159 TIANRTAARVFSKG
-173 IAEGKYQ
+173 IVEGKYQ
-180 GRLAF
+180 GKLAF

-228 SRANDNLS
+228 SRASDNLS

-242 ITELLKRKTKM
+242 ITELVKRNTNM
-253 SVGIVSDAELE
+253 SVGIVSDAELQ

-287 LLASKAEV
+287 LLASHAEV

-305 PKSSKGSKRKDENN
+305 PQSTKGSKRKDENN
-319 LVDTF
+319 LVDAF
-324 KTDGYQIALTKQEL
+324 KADGYKVALTKQEL
-338 IAAAQNK
+338 IAAAENK

-384 MTQSAIDV
+384 MTQSAIEV

-429 NAVQVAKDFAKTHPD
+429 NAVQSAKDFAKTHPD

-459 SGVVHDDK
+459 SGVIHDDK
-467 PGPLREK
+467 PGLLREK

-479 DAGYPNYPKADIQ
+479 EAGYPNYPKADVQ
-492 GYPNQIDVTKRL
+492 GYPNQIDVSKRL
-504 AFFYGSYP
+504 AFFYGNYP
-512 DHYETLHPKLDG
+512 DHYETMHPKLDG
-524 TFVPAVKGEDG
+524 TFVPAVKSDNG
-535 KYVAN
+535 KFIAN
-540 SKYLQLQEDAIHVG
+540 PKYLQLQEDAIHVG
-554 GNLPSHQDVG
+554 GNLPSHQDAG

-574 ATGPGS
+574 AMGPGS

-591 VFKIM
+591 VFKVM
-596 VQTLGLGAK
+596 VQSLGLGSK

>member
-1 MSQICHLLCRYCNL
+1 MGA
-15 TYIQSI
+15 T
-21 FFPMNNLRLVKFSTF
+21 RLIK
-36 IFSIL
+36 IL
-41 SIGAVY
+41 AVLSFALFTSGLY
-47 AQAIYPID
+47 ASAIYPID
-55 QAEILAGSK
+55 QASILVGSK
-64 FDIKIEFSQVL
+64 FDIKVEFNTVL
-75 KPEEVFIELN
+75 NSNDVKLELN
-85 GVPANKAILSK
+85 GTPLK
-96 SEFIANE
+96 SLITAKEEFIANE
-103 NGKGSS
+103 NGKGSA
-109 IIYRDVQLSKAGKY
+109 IIYRNVELRKPGKY
-123 QALARTPQEKLQV
+123 VLTAQAPQERLEV
-136 TWDVYASGPRRVKN
+136 IWDVYASGPRRVKN

-159 TIANRTAARVLSKG
+159 TIANRTTARVLSKG
-173 IAEGKYQ
+173 IREGKYQ
-180 GRLAF
+180 GRLSF
-185 DDMPSTAMI
+185 DDMPNSAMI

-228 SRANDNLS
+228 SRASDNLS

-242 ITELLKRKTKM
+242 IAELIKRKTKM

-269 AMVAHTRRRADK
+269 AVVAHTRRRADK

-287 LLASKAEV
+287 LFASGAEV

-305 PKSSKGSKRKDENN
+305 PQYTKGSKRKDEKN
-319 LVDTF
+319 LVDSF
-324 KTDGYQIALTKQEL
+324 KADGYQLAFTKQEL
-338 IAAAQNK
+338 IAAADNK

-364 RLFLKKNTVSQY
+364 RLYLRKNTVEQY

-384 MTQSAIDV
+384 MTKSAIEV

-429 NAVQVAKDFAKTHPD
+429 NAVQIAKEYAKTHPD

-479 DAGYPNYPKADIQ
+479 DAGYPNYPKADAL
-492 GYPNQIDVTKRL
+492 GYPSNIDVSKRI
-504 AFFYGSYP
+504 AFFYGNYP

-524 TFVPAVKGEDG
+524 TFVPAVKDQSGA
-535 KYVAN
+535 YIAN
-540 SKYLQLQEDAIHVG
+540 PKYLQLQEDAIHVG
-554 GNLPSHQDVG
+554 GNLPSHQDSG

-569 DAVLN
+569 DALLN
-574 ATGPGS
+574 AQGPGS

-591 VFKIM
+591 VFKVM
-596 VQTLGLGAK
+596 VESLGLGSK

>member
-1 MSQICHLLCRYCNL
+1 M
-15 TYIQSI
+15 
-21 FFPMNNLRLVKFSTF
+21 RLNKFSRIVTLIYSL
-36 IFSIL
+36 IFAAPIF
-41 SIGAVY
+41 A
-47 AQAIYPID
+47 ATIYPIND
-55 QAEILAGSK
+55 ASILTGSK
-64 FDIKIEFSQVL
+64 FDIKIEFHKALNQDDLV
-75 KPEEVFIELN
+75 IELN
-85 GVPANKAILSK
+85 GKPLSK
-96 SEFIANE
+96 SIAAKPEFIANE
-103 NGKGSS
+103 EGKGSS
-109 IIYRDVQLSKAGKY
+109 LIYRDVQLLKSGKHV
-123 QALARTPQEKLQV
+123 LLVKSPQDNSQV
-136 TWDVYASGPRRVKN
+136 IWDVYASGPRRVKN
-150 VILFIGDGM
+150 VILFVGDGM

-173 IAEGKYQ
+173 IVEGKYQ

-185 DDMPSTAMI
+185 DDMPYTAMI

-228 SRANDNLS
+228 SRAGDNLS

-242 ITELLKRKTKM
+242 IAELIKRKTKM
-253 SVGIVSDAELE
+253 SVGIVSDAELQ

-269 AMVAHTRRRADK
+269 AVVAHTRRRADK

-287 LLASKAEV
+287 LLASGAEV

-305 PKSSKGSKRKDENN
+305 PQSTKGSKRKDEKN
-319 LVDTF
+319 LVDVF
-324 KTDGYQIALTKQEL
+324 KSDGYQVALTKQEL
-338 IAAAQNK
+338 LAATANK

-364 RLFLKKNTVSQY
+364 RLYLKKNTVNQY

-384 MTQSAIDV
+384 MTASAIEV
-392 LSRNPNGFFLMVEA
+392 LSRNSNGFFLMVEA

-429 NAVQVAKDFAKTHPD
+429 NAVQIAKDFAKTHPD

-459 SGVVHDDK
+459 SGVVNDDK

-474 VGIYA
+474 VGTYA
-479 DAGYPNYPKADIQ
+479 EAGYPNYPKADVQ
-492 GYPNQIDVTKRL
+492 GYPSQIDVSKRL
-504 AFFYGSYP
+504 AFFYGNYP
-512 DHYETLHPKLDG
+512 DHYETMHPKLDG
-524 TFVPAVKGEDG
+524 TFAPAVKGEGG
-535 KYVAN
+535 KFVAN
-540 SKYLQLQEDAIHVG
+540 PKYQQLQEDAIHVG
-554 GNLPSHQDVG
+554 GNLPAHQDSG

-574 ATGPGS
+574 AIGPGA

-591 VFKIM
+591 VFKVM
-596 VQTLGLGAK
+596 VDTLGLGQK

>member
-1 MSQICHLLCRYCNL
+1 MKISQFLKPAS
-15 TYIQSI
+15 YI
-21 FFPMNNLRLVKFSTF
+21 LFSV
-36 IFSIL
+36 L
-41 SIGAVY
+41 AGL
-47 AQAIYPID
+47 AQAAAIYPID
-55 QAEILAGSK
+55 KAAILAGSK
-64 FDIKIEFSQVL
+64 FDVKIEFNSVVNQDEVVL
-75 KPEEVFIELN
+75 ELN
-85 GVPANKAILSK
+85 GAPLNKIISNK
-96 SEFIANE
+96 SDFIANE

-109 IIYRDVQLSKAGKY
+109 ILIRDVQLAKAGNY
-123 QALARTPQEKLQV
+123 QIVARSPQERLQV
-136 TWDVYASGPRRVKN
+136 NWDVYSSGPRRVKN

-159 TIANRTAARVLSKG
+159 TIANRTTARVLSKG
-173 IAEGKYQ
+173 MQEGKYQ

-185 DDMPSTAMI
+185 DDMPNTAMI

-228 SRANDNLS
+228 SRASDNFS

-242 ITELLKRKTKM
+242 ITELIKRNTKM

-269 AMVAHTRRRADK
+269 AMVSHTRRRADK

-287 LLASKAEV
+287 LLASGAEV

-305 PKSSKGSKRKDENN
+305 PQSTKFSKRKDDKN
-319 LVDTF
+319 LLESF
-324 KTDGYQIALTKQEL
+324 KSQGYQIAFTKQGL
-338 IAAAQNK
+338 ISESDNK
-345 NTKKLFGV
+345 DTKKLFGV

-364 RLFLKKNTVSQY
+364 RLYLKKNTVEEY

-384 MTQSAIDV
+384 MTQSALNV

-429 NAVQVAKDFAKTHPD
+429 NAVQIAKEFAKTHPD

-479 DAGYPNYPKADIQ
+479 DAGFPNYPKADIQ
-492 GYPNQIDVTKRL
+492 GYPNRIDVSKRI

-512 DHYETLHPKLDG
+512 DHYETMHPKLDG
-524 TFVPAVKGEDG
+524 TFVPAIKGEDG

-540 SKYLQLQEDAIHVG
+540 PKYVQQQEDAIHVG
-554 GNLPSHQDVG
+554 GNLPSHQDSG
-564 VHTAD
+564 VHAAD

-574 ATGPGS
+574 ASGPGS

-591 VFKIM
+591 VFKVM
-596 VQTLGLGAK
+596 VESLGLGSK

>member
-1 MSQICHLLCRYCNL
+1 MNISSLFKSATC
-15 TYIQSI
+15 I
-21 FFPMNNLRLVKFSTF
+21 FTVVFTSVVL
-36 IFSIL
+36 
-41 SIGAVY
+41 

-55 QAEILAGSK
+55 KAEILASSK
-64 FDIKIEFSQVL
+64 FDIKVEFSQVVNAN
-75 KPEEVFIELN
+75 EVVITVN
-85 GVPANKAILSK
+85 GMPANKLIVGK
-96 SEFIANE
+96 SEYIQDE

-109 IIYRDVQLSKAGKY
+109 IIYRDVQLPKAGKY
-123 QALARTPQEKLQV
+123 EVVARSSKEKLEV
-136 TWDVYASGPRRVKN
+136 TWEVYASGPRRVKN

-173 IAEGKYQ
+173 INEGKYQ

-228 SRANDNLS
+228 SRASDNLS

-253 SVGIVSDAELE
+253 AVGIVSDAELQ

-305 PKSSKGSKRKDENN
+305 PQSSKGSKRKDENN
-319 LVDTF
+319 LVDAF
-324 KTDGYQIALTKQEL
+324 KADGYQVALTKQEL
-338 IAAAQNK
+338 TLASQNK

-364 RLFLKKNTVSQY
+364 RFFLKKNTVPQY

-459 SGVVHDDK
+459 SGVVHDDR

-474 VGIYA
+474 VGVYA
-479 DAGYPNYPKADIQ
+479 AAGYPNYPKADIQ
-492 GYPNQIDVTKRL
+492 GYPSEIDVSKRL
-504 AFFYGSYP
+504 AFFYGNYP
-512 DHYETLHPKLDG
+512 DHYETMHPKLDG
-524 TFVPAVKGEDG
+524 TFVPAVKGEGG
-535 KYVAN
+535 KYIAN
-540 SKYLQLQEDAIHVG
+540 PKYVQLQDDAIHVG
-554 GNLPSHQDVG
+554 GNLPILQESG

-580 EKFKGF
+580 ENFKGF

-591 VFKIM
+591 VFKVM
-596 VQTLGLGAK
+596 VQTLGLGSK

>member
-1 MSQICHLLCRYCNL
+1 
-15 TYIQSI
+15 
-21 FFPMNNLRLVKFSTF
+21 
-36 IFSIL
+36 
-41 SIGAVY
+41 
-47 AQAIYPID
+47 
-55 QAEILAGSK
+55 
-64 FDIKIEFSQVL
+64 
-75 KPEEVFIELN
+75 
-85 GVPANKAILSK
+85 
-96 SEFIANE
+96 
-103 NGKGSS
+103 
-109 IIYRDVQLSKAGKY
+109 
-123 QALARTPQEKLQV
+123 
-136 TWDVYASGPRRVKN
+136 
-150 VILFIGDGM
+150 
-159 TIANRTAARVLSKG
+159 
-173 IAEGKYQ
+173 
-180 GRLAF
+180 
-185 DDMPSTAMI
+185 
-194 GTSGS
+194 
-199 DSLITDSANSMSAYT
+199 
-214 TGHKTAVNAMGVYV
+214 MGVYV
-228 SRANDNLS
+228 SRASDNFS

-253 SVGIVSDAELE
+253 SVGIVSDAELQ

-305 PKSSKGSKRKDENN
+305 PQSSKGSKRKDENN
-319 LVDTF
+319 LVETF
-324 KTDGYQIALTKQEL
+324 KADGYQVALTKQEL
-338 IAAAQNK
+338 IAAAENK

-364 RLFLKKNTVSQY
+364 RFFLKKNTVLQY

-474 VGIYA
+474 VGVYA
-479 DAGYPNYPKADIQ
+479 AAGYPNYPKADVQ
-492 GYPNQIDVTKRL
+492 GYPSEIDVSKRL
-504 AFFYGSYP
+504 AFFYGNYP

-524 TFVPAVKGEDG
+524 TFVPAVKGEGG

-540 SKYLQLQEDAIHVG
+540 PKYIQLQEDAIHMN
-554 GNLPSHQDVG
+554 GNLPSHQAVG

-574 ATGPGS
+574 AMGPGS

-591 VFKIM
+591 VFKVM
-596 VQTLGLGAK
+596 VQTLGLGSK

>member
-1 MSQICHLLCRYCNL
+1 MNIAHLIKSTLC
-15 TYIQSI
+15 
-21 FFPMNNLRLVKFSTF
+21 V
-36 IFSIL
+36 FSIAFI
-41 SIGAVY
+41 SAAH

-55 QAEILAGSK
+55 NAQILAGSN
-64 FDIKIEFSQVL
+64 FDIKVELSQAVNPSEVVIEV
-75 KPEEVFIELN
+75 N
-85 GVPANKAILSK
+85 GLPVNKLILAK
-96 SEFIANE
+96 SEFIQNE

-109 IIYRDVQLSKAGKY
+109 IIYRDVQLPKAGKY
-123 QALARTPQEKLQV
+123 AVVARTPQEKLQV
-136 TWDVYASGPRRVKN
+136 TWEVYASGPRRVKN

-173 IAEGKYQ
+173 IIEGKYQ

-228 SRANDNLS
+228 SRASNNLS

-242 ITELLKRKTKM
+242 IAELIKRKTKM
-253 SVGIVSDAELE
+253 SVGIVSDAELQ

-305 PKSSKGSKRKDENN
+305 PQSSKGSKRKDENN
-319 LVDTF
+319 LVETF
-324 KTDGYQIALTKQEL
+324 KADGYQVALTKQEL
-338 IAAAQNK
+338 IAASENK

-459 SGVVHDDK
+459 SGVVNDDK
-467 PGPLREK
+467 SGPLREK

-492 GYPNQIDVTKRL
+492 GYPNKIDVTKRL
-504 AFFYGSYP
+504 AFFYGNYP

-524 TFVPAVKGEDG
+524 TFVPAVKGEGG
-535 KYVAN
+535 KYIAN
-540 SKYLQLQEDAIHVG
+540 PKYIQLQEDAIHVG
-554 GNLPSHQDVG
+554 VNLPAHQESG

-574 ATGPGS
+574 AIGPGS

-591 VFKIM
+591 VFKVM
-596 VQTLGLGAK
+596 VQTLGLGSK

>member
-1 MSQICHLLCRYCNL
+1 MNIRYL
-15 TYIQSI
+15 FKTTLSI
-21 FFPMNNLRLVKFSTF
+21 FT
-36 IFSIL
+36 IL
-41 SIGAVY
+41 FLNTAY
-47 AQAIYPID
+47 AATIYPID
-55 QAEILAGSK
+55 SAQILAGSK
-64 FDIKIEFSQVL
+64 FDIKIEFNQVVN
-75 KPEEVFIELN
+75 PGDIVIEIN
-85 GVPANKAILSK
+85 GAPISKWVANK
-96 SEFIANE
+96 SEFISNE
-103 NGKGSS
+103 NSKGSS
-109 IIYRDVQLSKAGKY
+109 IIYRDVQIPKSGKY
-123 QALARTPQEKLQV
+123 ILLARTPQENLQV
-136 TWDVYASGPRRVKN
+136 TWEVYASGPRKVKN

-173 IAEGKYQ
+173 IVEGKYQ
-180 GRLAF
+180 GKLAF

-236 HPKVET
+236 HPRVET
-242 ITELLKRKTKM
+242 ITELLKRKTNM
-253 SVGIVSDAELE
+253 SVGIVSDAELQ
-264 DATPG
+264 DATPA

-305 PKSSKGSKRKDENN
+305 PQSNKGSKRKDENN
-319 LVDTF
+319 LIDAF
-324 KTDGYQIALTKQEL
+324 KADGYQVALTKQEL
-338 IAAAQNK
+338 MSAAENK

-364 RLFLKKNTVSQY
+364 RLFLKKNTVPQY

-459 SGVVHDDK
+459 SGVVNDDK

-479 DAGYPNYPKADIQ
+479 DAGYPNYPKADVR
-492 GYPNQIDVTKRL
+492 GYPSQIDVTKRL
-504 AFFYGSYP
+504 AFFYGNYP

-524 TFVPAVKGEDG
+524 TFVPAVKGTDG

-540 SKYLQLQEDAIHVG
+540 PKYIQLQEDAIHIG
-554 GNLPSHQDVG
+554 GNLPAHQESG

-574 ATGPGS
+574 AMGPGS

-591 VFKIM
+591 VFKVM

>member
-1 MSQICHLLCRYCNL
+1 MK
-15 TYIQSI
+15 T
-21 FFPMNNLRLVKFSTF
+21 LRPIKATLF
-36 IFSIL
+36 IFLGSIAGF
-41 SIGAVY
+41 IQAAAV
-47 AQAIYPID
+47 YPID
-55 QAEILAGSK
+55 QASILAGSK
-64 FDIKIEFSQVL
+64 FDIKIEFNTVINAGDA
-75 KPEEVFIELN
+75 VIELN
-85 GVPANKAILSK
+85 GAPINKIISIK
-96 SEFIANE
+96 PEFISNE

-109 IIYRDVQLSKAGKY
+109 ILYRDVQLPKAGKY
-123 QALARTPQEKLQV
+123 QVVARAPQERLQV
-136 TWDVYASGPRRVKN
+136 NWDVYASGPRRVKN

-159 TIANRTAARVLSKG
+159 TIANRTTARVLSKG
-173 IAEGKYQ
+173 IQEGKYQ

-242 ITELLKRKTKM
+242 IAELIKRNTKM
-253 SVGIVSDAELE
+253 AVGIVSDAELE

-269 AMVAHTRRRADK
+269 AMVSHTRRRADK

-287 LLASKAEV
+287 LLSSGAEV

-305 PKSSKGSKRKDENN
+305 PQSEKGSKRKDEKN
-319 LVDTF
+319 LVEGF
-324 KTDGYQIALTKQEL
+324 KAEGYKVALNKQEL
-338 IAAAQNK
+338 ASAAENK

-364 RLFLKKNTVSQY
+364 RLYLKKNTVEQY

-429 NAVQVAKDFAKTHPD
+429 NAVQIAKDFAKTHPD

-459 SGVVHDDK
+459 SGVVNDDR

-474 VGIYA
+474 VGVYA
-479 DAGYPNYPKADIQ
+479 EAGYPNYPKADIK
-492 GYPNQIDVTKRL
+492 GYPNKIDVSKRI
-504 AFFYGSYP
+504 AFFYGAYP
-512 DHYETLHPKLDG
+512 DHYETMHPKLDG
-524 TFVPAVKGEDG
+524 TFVPAIKSDSG

-540 SKYLQLQEDAIHVG
+540 PKYIQLQEDAIHVG
-554 GNLPSHQDVG
+554 GNLPSNQESG

-591 VFKIM
+591 VFKVM
-596 VQTLGLGAK
+596 VESLGLGSK

>member
-1 MSQICHLLCRYCNL
+1 MGTIRFFKV
-15 TYIQSI
+15 I
-21 FFPMNNLRLVKFSTF
+21 FTLIVSVFACSL
-36 IFSIL
+36 
-41 SIGAVY
+41 Y
-47 AQAIYPID
+47 ASAIYPID
-55 QAEILAGSK
+55 QASILAGSK
-64 FDIKIEFSQVL
+64 FDIKIEFNTVL
-75 KPEEVFIELN
+75 NSNDVKLDLN
-85 GVPANKAILSK
+85 GAPLK
-96 SEFIANE
+96 SLISTKEEFIANE
-103 NGKGSS
+103 NGKGSA
-109 IIYRDVQLSKAGKY
+109 IIYRDVELRKPGKY
-123 QALARTPQEKLQV
+123 VLTAKTPQERLEV
-136 TWDVYASGPRRVKN
+136 FWDVFASGPRRVKN

-159 TIANRTAARVLSKG
+159 TIANRTTARVLSKG
-173 IAEGKYQ
+173 IVEGRYQ
-180 GRLAF
+180 GKLAF
-185 DDMPSTAMI
+185 DDMQNTAMI

-242 ITELLKRKTKM
+242 IAELIKRKTKM

-269 AMVAHTRRRADK
+269 AVVAHTRRRADK

-287 LLASKAEV
+287 LLASGAEV

-305 PKSSKGSKRKDENN
+305 PQSAKGSKRKDEKN
-319 LVDTF
+319 LVDSF
-324 KTDGYQIALTKQEL
+324 KADGYQLAFTKQEL
-338 IAAAQNK
+338 IAAADDK
-345 NTKKLFGV
+345 NTRKLFGV

-364 RLFLKKNTVSQY
+364 RLYLRKNTVEQY

-384 MTQSAIDV
+384 MTKSAIEV
-392 LSRNPNGFFLMVEA
+392 LSRNPHGFFLMVEA

-429 NAVQVAKDFAKTHPD
+429 NAVQIAKDYAKTHPD

-479 DAGYPNYPKADIQ
+479 EAGYPNYPKADAL
-492 GYPNQIDVTKRL
+492 GYPSNIDVSKRI
-504 AFFYGSYP
+504 AFFYGNYP

-524 TFVPAVKGEDG
+524 TFVPAVKSDSGA
-535 KYVAN
+535 YVAN
-540 SKYLQLQEDAIHVG
+540 PKYIQLQEDAIHVG
-554 GNLPSHQDVG
+554 GNLPSHQDSG

-569 DAVLN
+569 DALLN
-574 ATGPGS
+574 AQGPGS

-591 VFKIM
+591 VFKVM
-596 VQTLGLGAK
+596 VESLGLGSK

>member
-1 MSQICHLLCRYCNL
+1 MKTH
-15 TYIQSI
+15 
-21 FFPMNNLRLVKFSTF
+21 
-36 IFSIL
+36 L
-41 SIGAVY
+41 SIKTSLFISLGFIAGFVQ
-47 AQAIYPID
+47 AAAIYPID
-55 QAEILAGSK
+55 QAAILAGSK
-64 FDIKIEFSQVL
+64 FDIKIEFNTVIS
-75 KPEEVFIELN
+75 PEAAVIELN
-85 GVPANKAILSK
+85 GAPMNKSIGSK
-96 SEFIANE
+96 PEFIANE

-109 IIYRDVQLSKAGKY
+109 ILFRDVQLAKAGKY
-123 QALARTPQEKLQV
+123 EIVARSPQERLQV
-136 TWDVYASGPRRVKN
+136 SWDVYSSGPRRVKN

-159 TIANRTAARVLSKG
+159 TIANRTTARVLSKG
-173 IAEGKYQ
+173 IQEGKYQ

-185 DDMPSTAMI
+185 DDMPNTAMI

-228 SRANDNLS
+228 SRASDNLS

-242 ITELLKRKTKM
+242 IAELIKRNTKM
-253 SVGIVSDAELE
+253 AVGIVSDAELE

-269 AMVAHTRRRADK
+269 AMVSHTRRRADK

-287 LLASKAEV
+287 LLSSGAEV

-305 PKSSKGSKRKDENN
+305 PQSAKVSKRKDDKN
-319 LVDTF
+319 LVEGF
-324 KTDGYQIALTKQEL
+324 KSEGYQLAFTKQEL
-338 IAAAQNK
+338 ATAAQNK

-364 RLFLKKNTVSQY
+364 RLYLKKNTVEQY

-429 NAVQVAKDFAKTHPD
+429 NAVQIAKDFAKTHPD

-459 SGVVHDDK
+459 SGVVHDEK

-479 DAGYPNYPKADIQ
+479 EAGYPNYPKADIQ
-492 GYPNQIDVTKRL
+492 GYPNKIDVSKRI
-504 AFFYGSYP
+504 AFFYGAYP
-512 DHYETLHPKLDG
+512 DHYETMHPKLDG
-524 TFVPAVKGEDG
+524 TFVPAIKDESG

-540 SKYLQLQEDAIHVG
+540 PKYIQLQEDAIHVG
-554 GNLPSHQDVG
+554 GNLPVNQESG

-574 ATGPGS
+574 AMGPGS

-596 VQTLGLGAK
+596 VQSLGLGSK